1 MNKVV
6 EVNAGLC
13 TGTLRAKTIEDEINK
28 QAADGWKF
36 EKFETIIGRC
46 CLFFQ
51 RYKMLLCFSKE
62 NAKTEELREAV
73 QVQNEQSDISFSVSP
88 IIIKFFFLAVVAVL
102 VLIDVFLN
110 EAASLKLI
118 ASIFLPGF
126 VAPVGSS
133 VSDGL
138 QWIALIP
145 DIWIIVLVIFGIRS
159 ALKPKKKDSA
169 GKEPLRITLSITAL
183 KIAGAVIG
191 VAVLAGIVLFGVS
204 KIKFAPSAF
213 FSSKT
218 TVVSS
223 DKSIKTDLVG
233 TWICKDGWR
242 SETLTFKKNG
252 TFEYNGNYNHGGPE
266 QLSVGPDGEL
276 TTRVGFDST
285 GTYEITKTTDEN
297 ISRNISHW
305 TFKTFLNYGIGS
317 LDIQEGTQIDRE
329 LIVISKD
336 EFQMGRQIFIRQQ

>member
-13 TGTLRAKTIEDEINK
+13 TGTLRAKKIEDEINR

-62 NAKTEELREAV
+62 NAKTEELRETV

-88 IIIKFFFLAVVAVL
+88 IIIKFFAVVAVL

-110 EAASLKLI
+110 GAASLKLI

-159 ALKPKKKDSA
+159 ALKPKEKDSA
-169 GKEPLRITLSITAL
+169 VKEPLRITAL

-191 VAVLAGIVLFGVS
+191 VAVLAGIAIFGVS
-204 KIKFAPSAF
+204 KAASSIH

-218 TVVSS
+218 TIVSR
-223 DKSIKTDLVG
+223 DKSIKTNLVG
-233 TWICKDGWR
+233 TWICENVWQ
-242 SETLTFKKNG
+242 SEKLTFKKDG

-266 QLSVGPDGEL
+266 QLSVGPSGEL

-305 TFKTFLNYGIGS
+305 TFKTFLNYGIRD
-317 LDIQEGTQIDRE
+317 LDIQEGTQIDME

-336 EFQMGRQIFIRQQ
+336 EFQMGRQIFTRQQ